1 MPKEYTDKEIEEV
14 LDATKQEVDGWDID
28 TLIDYAYDHLANDY
42 LTSDDPEKIKLLLTK
57 QLINNSSNVVMLRN
71 GG

>member
-1 MPKEYTDKEIEEV
+1 MPKEYTDQEIEEV

-28 TLIDYAYDHLANDY
+28 TLIDYAYENLAGYY
-42 LTSDDPEKIKLLLTK
+42 LKCDDPEKIKLLLNK

-71 GG
+71 GE